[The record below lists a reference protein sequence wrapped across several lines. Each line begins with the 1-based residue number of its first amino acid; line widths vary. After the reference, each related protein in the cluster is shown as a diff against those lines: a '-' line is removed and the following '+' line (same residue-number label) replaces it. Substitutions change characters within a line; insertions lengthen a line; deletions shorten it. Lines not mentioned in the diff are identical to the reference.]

1 MSKFLIRIGPAEEL
15 RSKLSRSESKSV
27 LKIDACTGWGFDDLI
42 IEISCSTVFFYYR
55 TLEIP

>member
-15 RSKLSRSESKSV
+15 RPKLSRSESKSV

-42 IEISCSTVFFYYR
+42 IEISCSTVFFI
-55 TLEIP
+55 TEP